1 MSSSAAENKQQPRT
15 LLVTDGDA
23 ALVETM
29 RLAEDVSWPI
39 STHEL
44 VYYRRMPVVCVM
56 TLGVDLH

>member
-1 MSSSAAENKQQPRT
+1 M
-15 LLVTDGDA
+15 TDGDA